1 MTRTL
6 AALPGA
12 ARKLCLRRRNGEI
25 CTRENGHRGLHH
37 RTGGRLL
44 WSDAQSDP
52 PECPGAGSPAE
63 AAPTLPDGYPGGR
76 AVCPICWA
84 FVTRSVEGTLEPHDS
99 WRGDESR
106 AEADGRREWFNSFG
120 W

>member
-12 ARKLCLRRRNGEI
+12 ARRLCLSRRNGEI
-25 CTRENGHRGLHH
+25 CTRESGHRGLHH
-37 RTGGRLL
+37 RRGGRLL
-44 WSDAQSDP
+44 WSDLQADP
-52 PECPGAGSPAE
+52 PQCTAAGMPAQP
-63 AAPTLPDGYPGGR
+63 APLLADGYPDGR
-76 AVCPICWA
+76 ALCPQCWA
-84 FVTRSVEGTLEPHDS
+84 FVTPIDGALAPHDT

-106 AEADGRREWFNSFG
+106 AEADRRRDWFNAFG

>member
-12 ARKLCLRRRNGEI
+12 ARKLCLSRRNGEI
-25 CTRENGHRGLHH
+25 CTREAGHRGLHH
-37 RTGGRLL
+37 RRGGRLL
-44 WSDAQSDP
+44 WSDLQADP
-52 PECPGAGSPAE
+52 PECAGAGTPAE
-63 AAPTLPDGYPGGR
+63 AAPPLPDGYPAGR
-76 AVCPICWA
+76 ALCPVCWA
-84 FVTRSVEGTLEPHDS
+84 FVDLKDGRLAPHDS

-106 AEADGRREWFNSFG
+106 GEADRRREWFNTVG